1 MTRGEV
7 RVWYSHAN
15 ALSQDPARVAR
26 ALGWLLPV
34 ERARYDRFR
43 HDADRLMFL
52 AGRVMARTLV
62 SRALGCAPTTRRW
75 REGPHGRPEIDE
87 PGVATHFNLAHSA
100 GLVVCAV
107 APDREVGVDVE
118 DLRRRPVDRGFVARY
133 CSPDETADV
142 AAQPEDAWHDR
153 FLTYWTLKEA
163 YLKARG
169 LGVSVSLSSV
179 SFTLDSNGDA
189 RVGFLGALAHFDNRW
204 LFHLTRPTDRHLL
217 AVAVATADGARPA
230 VRIQPFEFGDVASW

>member
-1 MTRGEV
+1 MTAPVIRI
-7 RVWYSHAN
+7 WHADVT
-15 ALSQDPARVAR
+15 ALPGDPALVAR
-26 ALGWLLPV
+26 ALGWLTPV
-34 ERARYDRFR
+34 ERVRFERFR

-52 AGRVMARTLV
+52 TGRVMARTLV
-62 SRALGCAPTTRRW
+62 GRALGCEPAAWRW

-87 PGVATHFNLAHSA
+87 PGVDAHFNLAHSA

-133 CSPDETADV
+133 CSPAETADV
-142 AAQPEDAWHDR
+142 SAQPDHAWHDR

-169 LGVSVSLSSV
+169 LGVSVSLSNV
-179 SFTLDSNGDA
+179 SFALDPNGVP
-189 RVGFLGALAHFDNRW
+189 RVGFLGTLSHFDSRW
-204 LFHLTRPTDRHLL
+204 LFHLTQPTDRHLL
-217 AVAVATADGARPA
+217 AVAVPIADGAAPIIS
-230 VRIQPFEFGDVASW
+230 VHPFEWTSPR

>member
-1 MTRGEV
+1 MTPPV
-7 RVWYSHAN
+7 IHVWHADTT
-15 ALSQDPARVAR
+15 ALFRDPALVAR

-34 ERARYDRFR
+34 ERTRYDRFR
-43 HDADRLMFL
+43 HDADRFMFL
-52 AGRVMARTLV
+52 TGRVMARTLV
-62 SRALGCAPTTRRW
+62 GRALGCPPTAWRW

-87 PGVATHFNLAHSA
+87 PGVTMHFNLAHSA

-133 CSPDETADV
+133 CSADETADV
-142 AAQPEDAWHDR
+142 AAQPEHVWHDR

-169 LGVSVSLSSV
+169 LGVSVSLSNV

-189 RVGFLGALAHFDNRW
+189 RVGFLGALAHFDTRW
-204 LFHLTRPTDRHLL
+204 LFHLTRPSDRHLL
-217 AVAVATADGARPA
+217 AVAIATADGTRPSL
-230 VRIQPFEFGDVASW
+230 RIQPFEFGDLVSW